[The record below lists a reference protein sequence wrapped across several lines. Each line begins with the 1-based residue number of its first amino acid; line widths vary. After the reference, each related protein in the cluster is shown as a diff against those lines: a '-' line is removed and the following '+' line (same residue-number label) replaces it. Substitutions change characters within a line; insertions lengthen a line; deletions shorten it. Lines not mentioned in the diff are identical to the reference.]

1 MYSGIVCAI
10 DITDFH
16 VKSLYSGIVCAIYRH
31 NWMWND
37 SPPQW
42 DAFSFPELCNFL
54 RILQREE
61 EEHVRQIVKRYALA
75 RDKMKQAMARI
86 TTPGW
91 PPVMH
96 TILNI
101 MKSHVFYF
109 SLKLHI
115 DRLSRPPTPPP
126 PSQCTHGQKHKW
138 INGNIN
144 GMAPMD
150 GIIFNNGYLRS
161 SCTLKALPAT
171 FAVVMNGIKK
181 KKNFTNLNSV

>member
-1 MYSGIVCAI
+1 
-10 DITDFH
+10 
-16 VKSLYSGIVCAIYRH
+16 
-31 NWMWND
+31 MWND
-37 SPPQW
+37 SSSQW

-91 PPVMH
+91 PPMMH

-115 DRLSRPPTPPP
+115 DCLSRPSTPPP
-126 PSQCTHGQKHKW
+126 PRQCTHGQKHKS
-138 INGNIN
+138 
-144 GMAPMD
+144 MDAMD

-171 FAVVMNGIKK
+171 LAVVMNGIKT
-181 KKNFTNLNSV
+181 KNKNITNLKSV